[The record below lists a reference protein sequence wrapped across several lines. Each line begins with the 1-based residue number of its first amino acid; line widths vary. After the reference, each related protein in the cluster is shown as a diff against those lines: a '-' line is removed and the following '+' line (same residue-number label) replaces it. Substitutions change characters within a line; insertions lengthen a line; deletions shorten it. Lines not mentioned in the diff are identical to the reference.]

1 MMSARASRRL
11 VTAWM
16 CLAPLWAM
24 AAPLRTQSARAE
36 KRELDSAEALLR
48 TRFEALPEG
57 SEVVMLREP
66 QHLTVR
72 IPARALFDADS
83 AQVNTGAVKL
93 LPWSAVTELLRK
105 RHRIVAQINVY
116 TDSIGGQSANQS
128 FSEQRARSLVAA
140 LHAAAIRPQR
150 VTATGLGPSAELAIN
165 DSPEGR
171 EQNRRVEVVFGLP
184 EALVAR

>member
-1 MMSARASRRL
+1 
-11 VTAWM
+11 
-16 CLAPLWAM
+16 M

-48 TRFEALPEG
+48 TRFKALPEG

-128 FSEQRARSLVAA
+128 FSEQRALSLVAA

-150 VTATGLGPSAELAIN
+150 VTATGLGSSAELAIN

>member
-1 MMSARASRRL
+1 MMSALASRRL

-24 AAPLRTQSARAE
+24 AAPLRAQSARAE

-128 FSEQRARSLVAA
+128 FSEQRALSLVAA

-150 VTATGLGPSAELAIN
+150 VTASGLGPSAELAIN

-171 EQNRRVEVVFGLP
+171 EQNRRVEVVFGL
-184 EALVAR
+184 